1 MKQLAPQ
8 IPVNC
13 KQLSSDVSMSWVLDD
28 TNNAII
34 IKLCGCVLVSPTVV
48 YKWRQRSTLK
58 ILIVQEH
65 CHWL

>member
-13 KQLSSDVSMSWVLDD
+13 KQLSSDVSMSWVVDD

-34 IKLCGCVLVSPTVV
+34 IKLCGCVQVSVHA
-48 YKWRQRSTLK
+48 R
-58 ILIVQEH
+58 IV
-65 CHWL
+65 CNVSSLLP

>member
-13 KQLSSDVSMSWVLDD
+13 KQLSSDVSMSWVVDD

-34 IKLCGCVLVSPTVV
+34 IKLCGCVQVSVHA
-48 YKWRQRSTLK
+48 R
-58 ILIVQEH
+58 IV
-65 CHWL
+65 CNLSSLLP